1 MKKRF
6 AAVFAA
12 TAVLGVTTAFAAN
25 PFSDVTPSDWA
36 YQSVS
41 QLAAAGVINGYP
53 DGTFQGQKNITRY
66 EMAQMVAKA
75 MANEAR
81 ANAEQ
86 QAMINRLADEFSSEL
101 NNLGVRV
108 ATLENK
114 VGNVKVTGDV
124 RLRYQGYDEDGG
136 FLSYKSVDKDEIK
149 SEGIKNEKGQTYSDK
164 DRIVKEDGKYDKRS
178 KFDYRGRIQF
188 NATVN
193 ENTNAVVR
201 VSTGNTEFGN
211 GSSSDVEFDRMYV
224 THNFGKDFNLTA
236 GRFGAFIGNGLVY
249 DDAFDGAA
257 LTYAGDK
264 VNATVAHGY
273 FVAGTLFDTLREDTN
288 KDNYF
293 VDRSIGFD
301 GISADDNVSVTL
313 VQANAKLGNH
323 ATLGGF
329 YAFTNKNAKTALLGE
344 DADIYGGSL
353 DLNFGKVWVGGEYAK
368 FSKDFDKYDAKDS
381 SDNDAWVAGIGYGDY
396 DITKEGT
403 WGVKV
408 QYFDEGKYSP
418 VISSTW
424 NQPFNSDYKAWMATV
439 DYALAKNVGLS
450 AYATFNGED
459 QNGDD
464 APNYYRA
471 ELNYKF

>member
-75 MANEAR
+75 MANESR

-108 ATLENK
+108 ANLENK

-124 RLRYQGYDEDGG
+124 RLRYQGFEKEGQINKTGEHQDK
-136 FLSYKSVDKDEIK
+136 KSV
-149 SEGIKNEKGQTYSDK
+149 
-164 DRIVKEDGKYDKRS
+164 
-178 KFDYRGRIQF
+178 FDYRGRVQF

-201 VSTGNTEFGN
+201 VSTGNTEFGDA
-211 GSSSDVEFDRMYV
+211 SSSDVEFDRMYV
-224 THNFGKDFNLTA
+224 NHKFGKDFNLTA
-236 GRFGAFIGNGLVY
+236 GRFGAFVGNGLVY
-249 DDAFDGAA
+249 DDTFDGAA

-264 VNATVAHGY
+264 VTATVAHGY
-273 FVAGTLFDTLREDTN
+273 FMAGGLFDTEANDRDYADGYSFGT
-288 KDNYF
+288 KD
-293 VDRSIGFD
+293 
-301 GISADDNVSVTL
+301 ADDNLSFTL
-313 VQANAKLGNH
+313 MQANAKLGTH

-329 YAFTNKNAKTALLGE
+329 YAIGNKLIDN
-344 DADIYGGSL
+344 DIYGGSL
-353 DLNFGKVWVGGEYAK
+353 DLNFNKVWIGGEYATW
-368 FSKDFDKYDAKDS
+368 KDDFASEGDK
-381 SDNDAWVAGIGYGDY
+381 DAWVAGIGYGDY
-396 DITKEGT
+396 DIAKEGT

-424 NQPFNSDYKAWMATV
+424 NQPYNADYKAWMATV

-450 AYATFNGED
+450 AYATFSGED
-459 QNGDD
+459 QQGNDVSD
-464 APNYYRA
+464 YYRA

>member
-108 ATLENK
+108 ANLENK

-124 RLRYQGYDEDGG
+124 RLRYQG
-136 FLSYKSVDKDEIK
+136 
-149 SEGIKNEKGQTYSDK
+149 SDK
-164 DRIVKEDGKYDKRS
+164 KEVFATDNNENKKS
-178 KFDYRGRIQF
+178 KFDFRGRVQF

-193 ENTNAVVR
+193 ENTSATVR
-201 VSTGNTEFGN
+201 LTSGNQEFGDAQS
-211 GSSSDVEFDRMYV
+211 GSDAAVDRVYV
-224 THNFGKDFNLTA
+224 THKFGKDFSLSA
-236 GRFGAFIGNGLVY
+236 GRMNVVVGNGLIY
-249 DDAFDGAA
+249 DDTFDGAA

-264 VNATVAHGY
+264 VTATVAHGY
-273 FVAGTLFDTLREDTN
+273 FMEGSLFSGPRFDGVDVHSADADTN
-288 KDNYF
+288 
-293 VDRSIGFD
+293 
-301 GISADDNVSVTL
+301 ISYTVL
-313 VQANAKLGNH
+313 QANGKIGTH
-323 ATLGGF
+323 ANLGGF
-329 YAFTNKNAKTALLGE
+329 YAISNKNGKVLDKDL
-344 DADIYGGSL
+344 DIYGGSL
-353 DLNFGKVWVGGEYAK
+353 DLNFNKVWIGGEYAT
-368 FSKDFDKYDAKDS
+368 FKDDIDGLG
-381 SDNDAWVAGIGYGDY
+381 NDAWVAGIGYGDY
-396 DITKEGT
+396 DIAKEGT

-408 QYFDEGKYSP
+408 QYFDEGELSP

-424 NQPFNSDYKAWMATV
+424 NQPYNSDYKAWMATV

-450 AYATFNGED
+450 AYATFNAKD
-459 QNGDD
+459 QDGND
-464 APNYYRA
+464 APEYYRA

>member
-25 PFSDVTPSDWA
+25 PFSDVTPNDWA

-53 DGTFQGQKNITRY
+53 DGTFKGQNNITRY

-86 QAMINRLADEFSSEL
+86 QAMINRLADEFASEL

-124 RLRYQGYDEDGG
+124 RLRYQG
-136 FLSYKSVDKDEIK
+136 
-149 SEGIKNEKGQTYSDK
+149 SDK
-164 DRIVKEDGKYDKRS
+164 KDMFSNDNNPNKKS

-188 NATVN
+188 NANVN
-193 ENTNAVVR
+193 ENTSAVVR
-201 VSTGNTEFGN
+201 VSTGSKEFGN
-211 GSSSDVEFDRMYV
+211 ASSSSVEFDRVYV
-224 THNFGKDFNLTA
+224 AHKFGQDTTLVG
-236 GRFGAFIGNGLVY
+236 GRFGAFIGGGLIY
-249 DDAFDGAA
+249 DDTFDGAA
-257 LTYAGDK
+257 LAYDNG
-264 VNATVAHGY
+264 NFSATAAHGY
-273 FVAGTLFDTLREDTN
+273 FMAGNLFGSASFDGLDVKDADADTN
-288 KDNYF
+288 
-293 VDRSIGFD
+293 I
-301 GISADDNVSVTL
+301 SVTL
-313 VQANAKLGNH
+313 LQAQGKLGEH
-323 ATLGGF
+323 ATIGGF
-329 YAFTNKNAKTALLGE
+329 YAFGNRFLDN
-344 DADIYGGSL
+344 DIYGGHL
-353 DLNFGKVWVGGEYAK
+353 DLQFDKLWIGGEYATW
-368 FSKDFDKYDAKDS
+368 DKNWNTGVNNDGK
-381 SDNDAWVAGIGYGDY
+381 DAWVAGVGVGNY
-396 DITKEGT
+396 DIENEGT

-408 QYFDEGKYSP
+408 QYFDQAKHSP

-424 NQPFNSDYKAWMATV
+424 NQPVNSDYKAWMATV

-450 AYATFNGED
+450 AYWAFNAENQDGAD
-459 QNGDD
+459 LPD
-464 APNYYRA
+464 YYRA
-471 ELNYKF
+471 ELNYQF

>member
-108 ATLENK
+108 ANLENK

-124 RLRYQGYDEDGG
+124 RLRYQGYEKEGQIN
-136 FLSYKSVDKDEIK
+136 KSGDHKDKK
-149 SEGIKNEKGQTYSDK
+149 
-164 DRIVKEDGKYDKRS
+164 S
-178 KFDYRGRIQF
+178 KFDFRGRVQF

-193 ENTNAVVR
+193 ENTSAVVR
-201 VSTGNTEFGN
+201 LTTNDTEFGSGKHN
-211 GSSSDVEFDRMYV
+211 SKDVEADRVYV
-224 THNFGKDFNLTA
+224 NHKFGKDFSLTA
-236 GRFGAFIGNGLVY
+236 GRFGAFVGNGLIY

-273 FVAGTLFDTLREDTN
+273 FVAGTLFDTNDN
-288 KDNYF
+288 KAVEFGDIN
-293 VDRSIGFD
+293 
-301 GISADDNVSVTL
+301 ADDNMSVTL
-313 VQANAKLGNH
+313 IQANGNIGPH
-323 ATLGGF
+323 ATLSGF
-329 YAFTNKNAKTALLGE
+329 YAFTNKNAKTTLLGE

-353 DLNFGKVWVGGEYAK
+353 DLNFGKVWIGGEYAK
-368 FSKDFDKYDAKDS
+368 FSKDFDKYDAKDG

-396 DITKEGT
+396 DIAKEGT

-424 NQPFNSDYKAWMATV
+424 NQPYNADYKAWMATV

-450 AYATFNGED
+450 AYYAFNAED
-459 QNGDD
+459 QSGKDVGDF
-464 APNYYRA
+464 YRA

>member
-108 ATLENK
+108 ANLENK

-124 RLRYQGYDEDGG
+124 RLKYEGSDKKGG
-136 FLSYKSVDKDEIK
+136 FAYTTKDAE
-149 SEGIKNEKGQTYSDK
+149 T
-164 DRIVKEDGKYDKRS
+164 KEDVLHNGSKKS
-178 KFDYRGRIQF
+178 KFTFRGRVQF

-193 ENTNAVVR
+193 ENTTATVR
-201 VSTGNTEFGN
+201 LTSGDREFGDAEK
-211 GSSSDVEFDRMYV
+211 GSDAKVDRVYV
-224 THNFGKDFNLTA
+224 THNFGKDFSLTA
-236 GRFGAFIGNGLVY
+236 GRFNAFIGNGLIY
-249 DDAFDGAA
+249 DDTFDGAA

-264 VNATVAHGY
+264 VTATVAHGY
-273 FVAGTLFDTLREDTN
+273 FMEN
-288 KDNYF
+288 
-293 VDRSIGFD
+293 GF
-301 GISADDNVSVTL
+301 GNSPLDDNGNVRNFNKYDTEFGDEENNLTFTVL
-313 VQANAKLGNH
+313 QANAKLGNH
-323 ATLGGF
+323 AVLGGF
-329 YAFTNKNAKTALLGE
+329 YAFGNKNVKSTF
-344 DADIYGGSL
+344 DQDQDIYGGSL
-353 DLNFGKVWVGGEYAK
+353 DLNFNKVWIGGEYAT
-368 FSKDFDKYDAKDS
+368 FSKNFKGEENG

-396 DITKEGT
+396 DIAKEGT

-424 NQPFNSDYKAWMATV
+424 NQPYNSDYKAWMATV

-450 AYATFNGED
+450 AYATFGAEN
-459 QNGDD
+459 QKGDD
-464 APNYYRA
+464 APEYYRA

>member
-108 ATLENK
+108 ANLENK

-124 RLRYQGYDEDGG
+124 RMRYRG
-136 FLSYKSVDKDEIK
+136 S
-149 SEGIKNEKGQTYSDK
+149 NEKGVVGDIDTDK
-164 DRIVKEDGKYDKRS
+164 KS
-178 KFDYRGRIQF
+178 KFDFRGRVQF

-193 ENTNAVVR
+193 ENTSAVVR
-201 VSTGNTEFGN
+201 LTSGDYEFGN
-211 GSSSDVEFDRMYV
+211 AGAGSDAEIDRVYV

-236 GRFGAFIGNGLVY
+236 GRFNAFIGNGLIY
-249 DDAFDGAA
+249 DDTFDGAA

-264 VNATVAHGY
+264 VTATVAHGY
-273 FVAGTLFDTLREDTN
+273 FMEGGLFRPDSDSTYNRIGKYGHPIAGTEDEP
-288 KDNYF
+288 
-293 VDRSIGFD
+293 IGTDENMSFT
-301 GISADDNVSVTL
+301 V
-313 VQANAKLGNH
+313 VQANAKLGTH
-323 ATLGGF
+323 AVLGGF
-329 YAFTNKNAKTALLGE
+329 YAFGNQNTKFEGV
-344 DADIYGGSL
+344 DQDIYGGSL
-353 DLNFGKVWVGGEYAK
+353 DLNFNKVWIGGEYAT
-368 FSKDFDKYDAKDS
+368 FSDNFKWEDG

-396 DITKEGT
+396 DIAKEGT
-403 WGVKV
+403 WDVKV
-408 QYFDEGKYSP
+408 QYFDLGKYSP

-424 NQPFNSDYKAWMATV
+424 NQPYNADYKTWMATV

-450 AYATFNGED
+450 AYATFSGENQAGED
-459 QNGDD
+459 
-464 APNYYRA
+464 APDFYRA

>member
-25 PFSDVTPSDWA
+25 PFSDVTPNDWA
-36 YQSVS
+36 YQSVA

-53 DGTFQGQKNITRY
+53 DGTFKGQNNITRY

-86 QAMINRLADEFSSEL
+86 QALINRLADEFSSEL

-124 RLRYQGYDEDGG
+124 RLRYQGYED
-136 FLSYKSVDKDEIK
+136 KAVI
-149 SEGIKNEKGQTYSDK
+149 SEKNPNKK
-164 DRIVKEDGKYDKRS
+164 S

-188 NATVN
+188 NANVN
-193 ENTNAVVR
+193 ENTSAVVR
-201 VSTGNTEFGN
+201 ITTGNTEFGN
-211 GSSSDVEFDRMYV
+211 GSSSDVEFDRAYV
-224 THNFGKDFNLTA
+224 AHKFGKDTTGII
-236 GRFGAFIGNGLVY
+236 GRFGAFVGNGLIY
-249 DDAFDGAA
+249 DDTFDGAA
-257 LTYAGDK
+257 LAYDNGNFSAL
-264 VNATVAHGY
+264 AAHGY
-273 FVAGTLFDTLREDTN
+273 FVAGGLDLESLPASHPFTN
-288 KDNYF
+288 LGTIDADNNF
-293 VDRSIGFD
+293 
-301 GISADDNVSVTL
+301 SVTL
-313 VQANAKLGNH
+313 LQAKGNLGEH

-329 YAFTNKNAKTALLGE
+329 YAFGNKNL
-344 DADIYGGSL
+344 DNDIYGGSL
-353 DLNFGKVWVGGEYAK
+353 DLNFDKVWVGGEYATFK
-368 FSKDFDKYDAKDS
+368 DDFSNGTDK
-381 SDNDAWVAGIGYGDY
+381 DAWVAGIGVGNY
-396 DITKEGT
+396 DIKKAGT

-408 QYFDEGKYSP
+408 QYFDLAKDSP

-424 NQPFNSDYKAWMATV
+424 NQPANSDYKAWLATV
-439 DYALAKNVGLS
+439 DYALYDNVGLS
-450 AYATFNGED
+450 AYWAFNGENQD
-459 QNGDD
+459 GDSVGD
-464 APNYYRA
+464 YYRA

>member
-108 ATLENK
+108 ANLENK

-124 RLRYQGYDEDGG
+124 RLRYMGSKDSDD
-136 FLSYKSVDKDEIK
+136 YKGKFAN
-149 SEGIKNEKGQTYSDK
+149 SENTS
-164 DRIVKEDGKYDKRS
+164 KES
-178 KFDYRGRIQF
+178 KFDFRGRLQF

-201 VSTGNTEFGN
+201 VTTGNTEFGDA
-211 GSSSDVEFDRMYV
+211 SSSDVEFDRMYV
-224 THNFGKDFNLTA
+224 NHKFGNHVSA
-236 GRFGAFIGNGLVY
+236 NVGRMGLFVGQGLIY
-249 DDAFDGAA
+249 DDTFDGATVTA
-257 LTYAGDK
+257 GTDKVSLTVGHGYLLAGDAFSMPGFSGFGLDEL
-264 VNATVAHGY
+264 NTDENLSY
-273 FVAGTLFDTLREDTN
+273 TLFQLNGKLANHTDLSAFYLKNNKTPQVTQDYVNSTLSRIAEEN
-288 KDNYF
+288 
-293 VDRSIGFD
+293 IE
-301 GISADDNVSVTL
+301 
-313 VQANAKLGNH
+313 AKLDN
-323 ATLGGF
+323 
-329 YAFTNKNAKTALLGE
+329 
-344 DADIYGGSL
+344 DIYG
-353 DLNFGKVWVGGEYAK
+353 FGFTSHFNKVWLSGEYAT
-368 FSKDFDKYDAKDS
+368 FKDDVVSGADLDK
-381 SDNDAWVAGIGYGDY
+381 DAWTAGIGYGDY
-396 DITKEGT
+396 DLAKAGT
-403 WGVKV
+403 WDVKV
-408 QYFDEGKYSP
+408 QYFDLGETAP

-424 NQPFNSDYKAWMATV
+424 NQPYNSNYKTWMATV

-450 AYATFNGED
+450 AYATFGAED
-459 QNGDD
+459 QQGND
-464 APNYYRA
+464 APDFYRA

>member
-25 PFSDVTPSDWA
+25 PFSDVTPNDWA

-53 DGTFQGQKNITRY
+53 DGTFKGQNNITRY

-86 QAMINRLADEFSSEL
+86 QAMINRLADEFASEL

-124 RLRYQGYDEDGG
+124 RLRYQG
-136 FLSYKSVDKDEIK
+136 
-149 SEGIKNEKGQTYSDK
+149 SDK
-164 DRIVKEDGKYDKRS
+164 KDMFSNSNNPNKKS

-188 NATVN
+188 NANVAD
-193 ENTNAVVR
+193 NTSAVVR
-201 VSTGNTEFGN
+201 VTTGDNEFGN
-211 GSSSDVEFDRMYV
+211 ASASSNVKFDRVYV
-224 THNFGKDFNLTA
+224 AHKFGQDTTLVA
-236 GRFGAFIGNGLVY
+236 GRFGAFIGGGLIY
-249 DDAFDGAA
+249 DDTFDGAA
-257 LTYAGDK
+257 LAYDNGNFA
-264 VNATVAHGY
+264 ATAAHGY
-273 FVAGTLFDTLREDTN
+273 FMAGNLFGSATEDGLDIDSLNADT
-288 KDNYF
+288 
-293 VDRSIGFD
+293 
-301 GISADDNVSVTL
+301 NVSVTL
-313 VQANAKLGNH
+313 LQAQGKLGEH
-323 ATLGGF
+323 ATIGGF
-329 YAFTNKNAKTALLGE
+329 YAIGNRFL
-344 DADIYGGSL
+344 DDDIYGGHL
-353 DLNFGKVWVGGEYAK
+353 DLQFDKVWIGGEYATW
-368 FSKDFDKYDAKDS
+368 KDDIDDS
-381 SDNDAWVAGIGYGDY
+381 NKTDAWVAGIGFGNYN
-396 DITKEGT
+396 IKEEGT

-408 QYFDEGKYSP
+408 QYFDEAKYSP

-424 NQPFNSDYKAWMATV
+424 NQPYNADYKAWMATV

-450 AYATFNGED
+450 AYWAFNAED
-459 QNGDD
+459 QDGNDLSD
-464 APNYYRA
+464 YYRA

>member
-108 ATLENK
+108 ANLENK
-114 VGNVKVTGDV
+114 VGNVKVTGDM
-124 RLRYQGYDEDGG
+124 RIRYKG
-136 FLSYKSVDKDEIK
+136 SDKA
-149 SEGIKNEKGQTYSDK
+149 QMFASDK
-164 DRIVKEDGKYDKRS
+164 DSLDKKS
-178 KFDYRGRIQF
+178 KFDFRGRIQF

-193 ENTNAVVR
+193 ENTSATVR
-201 VSTGNTEFGN
+201 LTSGDREFGSADKGN
-211 GSSSDVEFDRMYV
+211 GAEIDNAYV
-224 THNFGKDFNLTA
+224 THKFGKDFSLTG
-236 GRFGAFIGNGLVY
+236 GRFDTVIGNGLIY
-249 DDAFDGAA
+249 DDVFDGAA
-257 LTYAGDK
+257 LTYAGDR

-273 FVAGTLFDTLREDTN
+273 FMAGDFFTSPVFEKEEYNRLLGAEGEN
-288 KDNYF
+288 VNVNGLS
-293 VDRSIGFD
+293 VDGFTANNNP
-301 GISADDNVSVTL
+301 SFTVFQVTG
-313 VQANAKLGNH
+313 KLGNH
-323 ATLGGF
+323 VDLTGF
-329 YAFTNKNAKTALLGE
+329 YALNNRELSTTYNNVNFKTS
-344 DADIYGGSL
+344 DIYGFG
-353 DLNFGKVWVGGEYAK
+353 LNANFNKVWIGGEWATWKDDVIAQGGVEGKVMSDGTDTG
-368 FSKDFDKYDAKDS
+368 DK
-381 SDNDAWVAGIGYGDY
+381 DAWVAGIGYGDY
-396 DITKEGT
+396 DIAKEGT

-408 QYFDEGKYSP
+408 QYFNEGVASP
-418 VISSTW
+418 VLSSTFV
-424 NQPFNSDYKAWMATV
+424 QPYNSNYKAWMATV
-439 DYALAKNVGLS
+439 NYALAKNVGLS
-450 AYATFNGED
+450 AYATFNAED
-459 QNGDD
+459 QNGKD
-464 APNYYRA
+464 APEFYRA
-471 ELNYKF
+471 QLNYKF

>member
-108 ATLENK
+108 ANLENK

-124 RLRYQGYDEDGG
+124 RLKYQGTDKEGAFTNKDGG
-136 FLSYKSVDKDEIK
+136 DKDK
-149 SEGIKNEKGQTYSDK
+149 K
-164 DRIVKEDGKYDKRS
+164 S
-178 KFDYRGRIQF
+178 KFQFRGRVQF

-193 ENTNAVVR
+193 ENTTATVR
-201 VSTGNTEFGN
+201 LTSGDREFGDADT
-211 GSSSDVEFDRMYV
+211 GSTAKVDRVYV
-224 THNFGKDFNLTA
+224 THNFGKDFSLTA
-236 GRFGAFIGNGLVY
+236 GRFNAFIGNGLIY
-249 DDAFDGAA
+249 DDTFDGAA

-264 VNATVAHGY
+264 VTATVAHGY
-273 FVAGTLFDTLREDTN
+273 FMEAGLFGSPL
-288 KDNYF
+288 KDGKVQAFGNTDYEF
-293 VDRSIGFD
+293 GDQDEENNLTFTV
-301 GISADDNVSVTL
+301 L
-313 VQANAKLGNH
+313 QANAKLGNH
-323 ATLGGF
+323 AVLGGF
-329 YAFTNKNAKTALLGE
+329 YAFGNKNVKNTFNKLGYGN
-344 DADIYGGSL
+344 DDQDIYGGSL
-353 DLNFGKVWVGGEYAK
+353 DLNFDKVWVGGEYAT
-368 FSKDFDKYDAKDS
+368 FSNDFKGKDNG

-396 DITKEGT
+396 DIAKEGT

-424 NQPFNSDYKAWMATV
+424 NQPYNSDYKAWMATV

-450 AYATFNGED
+450 AYATFGAEN
-459 QNGDD
+459 QKGDD
-464 APNYYRA
+464 APEYYRA